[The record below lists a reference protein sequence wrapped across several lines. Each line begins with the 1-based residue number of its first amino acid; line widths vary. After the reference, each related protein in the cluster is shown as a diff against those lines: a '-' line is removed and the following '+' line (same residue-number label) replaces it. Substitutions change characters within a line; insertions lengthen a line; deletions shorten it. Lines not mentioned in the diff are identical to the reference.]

1 MGLFFPTALPNTTV
15 GSTHSNASDVE
26 RGPTTPSETE
36 CKHKPVHVTLS
47 VAPRL
52 NKDDHIDKDSLCE
65 ICLENVKDGQKILKT
80 SCCRLLAHH
89 RCLSRWAYSKH
100 RGPFHEGISSFT
112 CPKCRIRMDLAK
124 FRRQLR
130 YTTVL
135 IDKVWALSSYDIGT
149 TFTPL
154 PQSYHNPWRRSPQGP
169 RYLRPSDL
177 LFNSADVEATSD
189 VTARSA
195 SQPRSTDQIQTL
207 EEGGYFGFGRSAPEA
222 SNRTIL
228 QAVNEPIVS
237 QSEAE
242 HLQQDSTGG
251 EVSPTRRNEQ
261 RTQQVE
267 QSRHMF
273 EMETLATEQ
282 SRSLY
287 LYQMYILRRETVQH
301 QQRAREEEAQRR
313 LSEILRHAVL
323 QRRREAQRRWQEEE
337 NQRHDAEC
345 RQRQAERERSAR
357 QAERRGAG
365 RRFQIAERIENVK
378 QRDRMHD
385 SSHCGT
391 LLEDWVKHAQSG
403 VWKARNHG
411 LEVTRS

>member
-1 MGLFFPTALPNTTV
+1 
-15 GSTHSNASDVE
+15 
-26 RGPTTPSETE
+26 
-36 CKHKPVHVTLS
+36 
-47 VAPRL
+47 
-52 NKDDHIDKDSLCE
+52 
-65 ICLENVKDGQKILKT
+65 
-80 SCCRLLAHH
+80 
-89 RCLSRWAYSKH
+89 
-100 RGPFHEGISSFT
+100 
-112 CPKCRIRMDLAK
+112 MDLAK

-130 YTTVL
+130 CTTVL
-135 IDKVWALSSYDIGT
+135 IDKVWALPSYDIGT

-154 PQSYHNPWRRSPQGP
+154 PQSYHNRWRRSPPGP

-177 LFNSADVEATSD
+177 LFNPADIEATSD

-195 SQPRSTDQIQTL
+195 SQPRSTDQSQTP

-323 QRRREAQRRWQEEE
+323 QRRRETQLRRQAVERQREAAELLRREAQRRWQEEE
-337 NQRHDAEC
+337 SQRHDAEY
-345 RQRQAERERSAR
+345 RQRQAERE
-357 QAERRGAG
+357 
-365 RRFQIAERIENVK
+365 
-378 QRDRMHD
+378 
-385 SSHCGT
+385 
-391 LLEDWVKHAQSG
+391 
-403 VWKARNHG
+403 
-411 LEVTRS
+411 